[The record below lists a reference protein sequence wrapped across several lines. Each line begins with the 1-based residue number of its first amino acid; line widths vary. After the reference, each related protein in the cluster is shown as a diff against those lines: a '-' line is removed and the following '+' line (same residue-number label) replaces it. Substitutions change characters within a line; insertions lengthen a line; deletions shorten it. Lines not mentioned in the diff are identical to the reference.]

1 MDIDIRHA
9 PSFAVARASLAG
21 GEAIKAESSAMMATS
36 DGVSL
41 EARMQGGLF
50 KSLKRAALGGE
61 SLFVTTYTAPPQGG
75 WVDLAA
81 VLPGDLFVAA
91 VDPARALFLSKG
103 SWLCASDGI
112 ELDTKWGGF
121 KNLFGGEGG
130 FLVRASGAG
139 QVGMSCYGALDTV
152 TLAPGERFVVD
163 SGHMVAYEEGVA
175 MTLRKAA
182 SGVVQSIASGEGLVL
197 EFTGPGAVMT
207 QTRNP
212 TALVGWLTGVLPFAR
227 QGEH

>member
-1 MDIDIRHA
+1 VNIDIRHA
-9 PSFAVARASLAG
+9 PSFSVARASLAG

-41 EARMQGGLF
+41 EARMQGGFL

-61 SLFVTTYTAPPQGG
+61 SLFVTTYTAPPTGG

-81 VLPGDLFVAA
+81 VLPGDLLVAV

-139 QVGMSCYGALDTV
+139 QVIMSCYGALDTV
-152 TLAPGERFVVD
+152 TLGPGERFVLD
-163 SGHMVAYEEGVA
+163 SGHMVAYEEGVE

-182 SGVVQSIASGEGLVL
+182 PGVVQSIASGEGLVL

-212 TALVGWLTGVLPFAR
+212 TALVGWLTGVLPFAK